1 MFAKKVSKMKQNNGL
16 LLIIATGL
24 ILYSL
29 FFGGINLT
37 SSQNTD
43 LQIPKPSA
51 NLLELCAPVIDSI
64 KGKAD
69 SHKDGLILANLY
81 SDVATLIELNEDI
94 IKNTEEIR
102 EANKISGSMLK
113 LNIKDK
119 YPQFPSAA
127 TNLVVEYIGDDNIA
141 LSPELRQKSV
151 EAFKAL
157 AWACNEAS
165 K

>member
-1 MFAKKVSKMKQNNGL
+1 MKQNNGL
-16 LLIIATGL
+16 LLIVAAGL

-29 FFGGINLT
+29 FSGGVNLAP
-37 SSQNTD
+37 SQNTD

-51 NLLELCAPVIDSI
+51 SLLELCSPVVESI
-64 KGKAD
+64 KGKSD
-69 SHKDGLILANLY
+69 FRKDGLVLANLY
-81 SDVATLIELNEDI
+81 NDIATLIELNDDI

-102 EANKISGSMLK
+102 EANRLSGSMLK
-113 LNIKDK
+113 LNVKDK

-127 TNLVVEYIGDDNIA
+127 TNLIVEHIGDDNIA
-141 LSPELRQKSV
+141 LSAELRQKSV
-151 EAFKAL
+151 EAFRAL